1 MNRPDT
7 TIKYYTTHVKDLVR
21 RYESADVK
29 DLHTLL
35 TDSFPPGARLLEL
48 GCGSGRDAAFM
59 LENGFDI
66 TASDGIQE
74 MVDAAGACHP
84 ALAGR
89 LRCIRLPEDLTP
101 ALGVFDGVYA
111 VATLMHLTRPDIQEV
126 FSRIHRILVPD
137 GRLFFSVPLHRDD
150 VATDE
155 FDAKGR
161 RFTAL
166 THAEWTGLCRR
177 AGFDILTS
185 TPTSDGLGRKTFAW
199 LNCLADRDLHSHLTE
214 HGAGQTHS
222 GHRHLDKNPERA

>member
-59 LENGFDI
+59 LENGFDV
-66 TASDGIQE
+66 TASDGVQE
-74 MVDAAGACHP
+74 MIDAAAACHP

-89 LRCIRLPEDLTP
+89 LCRICLPRDLTP
-101 ALGVFDGVYA
+101 ALGPFDGIYA
-111 VATLMHLTRPDIQEV
+111 VATLMHLTRPDIQEFFARV
-126 FSRIHRILVPD
+126 RRMLVPD
-137 GRLFFSVPLHRDD
+137 GRLFFSVPLQRDD
-150 VATDE
+150 VADDE
-155 FDAKGR
+155 FDANGR
-161 RFTAL
+161 RFTPL
-166 THAEWTGLCRR
+166 TRSGWTGLCRG

-199 LNCLADRDLHSHLTE
+199 LNCLAVTDR
-214 HGAGQTHS
+214 
-222 GHRHLDKNPERA
+222 KK

>member
-59 LENGFDI
+59 LENGFDV
-66 TASDGIQE
+66 TASDGVQE
-74 MVDAAGACHP
+74 MIDAAAACHP

-89 LRCIRLPEDLTP
+89 LCRICLPRDLTP
-101 ALGVFDGVYA
+101 ALGPFDGIYA

-126 FSRIHRILVPD
+126 FARVRRMLVPD
-137 GRLFFSVPLHRDD
+137 GRLFFSVPFQRDD
-150 VATDE
+150 VTDDE
-155 FDAKGR
+155 FDANGR
-161 RFTAL
+161 RFTPL
-166 THAEWTGLCRR
+166 THAGWTGLCRE
-177 AGFDILTS
+177 AGFEILTS

-199 LNCLADRDLHSHLTE
+199 LNCLAVTDR
-214 HGAGQTHS
+214 
-222 GHRHLDKNPERA
+222 KK